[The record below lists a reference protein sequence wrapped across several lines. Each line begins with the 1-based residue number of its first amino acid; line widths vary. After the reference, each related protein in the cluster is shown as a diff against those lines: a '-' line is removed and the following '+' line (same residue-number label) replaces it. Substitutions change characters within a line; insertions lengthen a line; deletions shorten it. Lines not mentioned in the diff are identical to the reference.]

1 MDDKYFVTDEDFSNK
16 FHKVVFGTI
25 YKVHEL
31 GAKAITLQNINDYL
45 ASKPKSQGIYQA
57 EKGDDWLLEVSTYAN
72 ELTFDYYYNRL
83 KKMTLLRVYY
93 QNGVD
98 VSDIYDDD
106 NILDA
111 KKKEMQEAFLDNS
124 SLTGL
129 ADLVDDKISR
139 IRMTYADQDYDQ
151 ASLAGDGIFELI
163 QKFKEHPEVGVPLY
177 GPLINAVTRGARLK
191 KFYLRSAATGIGKTR
206 SMIADCCYIG
216 CNKIYDD
223 MFGWIKTGVAQ
234 PVLFITTEQEKEEI
248 QTMMLA
254 FLANVNEE
262 HIINN

>member
-1 MDDKYFVTDEDFSNK
+1 MDDKYFVTDEDFSNE

-139 IRMTYADQDYDQ
+139 IRMTYADQDYGQ

-223 MFGWIKTGVAQ
+223 MFGWIKTGLLQ
-234 PVLFITTEQEKEEI
+234 QSRKKKKFKQWCLLFLL
-248 QTMMLA
+248 M
-254 FLANVNEE
+254 
-262 HIINN
+262 